1 VLLPLLFFFSPS
13 VVSLSFFFCDVNV
26 DEDFLGL
33 FPIREKRRGVEGNFS

>member
-1 VLLPLLFFFSPS
+1 MLLPLLFFFSPS
-13 VVSLSFFFCDVNV
+13 VVSFVFLCDVNV